1 MLICLHVLPQC
12 AEFVST
18 LLLLLNLKYYI
29 IRMSLSLLLLFV
41 AVVVMHKY
49 KINYAIILRCDRNA
63 VIKKA
68 NRCLL
73 WKFSDFIHLFWPTR
87 AAATTTTLIIGC
99 FLCNKCK
106 WVLTDLARLMSL
118 SIYIGVYVFLC
129 IFHS

>member
-1 MLICLHVLPQC
+1 MHVLPQC

-73 WKFSDFIHLFWPTR
+73 
-87 AAATTTTLIIGC
+87 
-99 FLCNKCK
+99 
-106 WVLTDLARLMSL
+106 
-118 SIYIGVYVFLC
+118 
-129 IFHS
+129 